1 LGSIQ
6 RCVQREGGRARQR
19 DRGVTQQEPP
29 LVDAV
34 GERTADDGEQQQ
46 WSELGYAE
54 QPDRERR
61 AGLVEHLVRKRGN
74 RDRAAEK

>member
-1 LGSIQ
+1 MLLAIDVGNTNIVLG
-6 RCVQREGGRARQR
+6 VFEGER
-19 DRGVTQQEPP
+19 
-29 LVDAV
+29 LVESWRL
-34 GERTADDGEQQQ
+34 GTLRERTADDGEQQQ